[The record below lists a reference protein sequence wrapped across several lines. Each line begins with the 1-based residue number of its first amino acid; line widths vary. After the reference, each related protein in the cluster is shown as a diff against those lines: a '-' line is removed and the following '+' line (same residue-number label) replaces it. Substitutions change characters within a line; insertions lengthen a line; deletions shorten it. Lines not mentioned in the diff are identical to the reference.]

1 LSRSRP
7 PIGRERSCG
16 YVARNALALAPVSLR
31 SRNCSYGRHCIVSL
45 HPSRSLRTSDVDA
58 LLLLHREEKCSG
70 SWPSLAMSHLI
81 PSSDV
86 RVFGDHC
93 SPIRYPHRYLY
104 PAHVLNWRLRSIGKL
119 FVATRTTGFTAA
131 SNSERHKSQPIR
143 RVSGYHPTPTL
154 SFKYKSSLFLVK
166 AVTYASSFLLTA
178 FSSF

>member
-1 LSRSRP
+1 M
-7 PIGRERSCG
+7 
-16 YVARNALALAPVSLR
+16 APVSLR

-93 SPIRYPHRYLY
+93 SPIRYPYRYLY
-104 PAHVLNWRLRSIGKL
+104 PAHVLNWRLRLIGKL

-131 SNSERHKSQPIR
+131 SNSERHKNQPLC
-143 RVSGYHPTPTL
+143 RVSGYQPTPTL
-154 SFKYKSSLFLVK
+154 SFKLLIESVSCQSGHVCVY
-166 AVTYASSFLLTA
+166 FLLTA